1 MLRYIAVLN
10 SRFRFCRHLQVSA
23 CSLGLPRRFPKKGAR
38 HDLRPSAG
46 PPDSCAVSGTLR
58 DRVETSAYETIRLV
72 RGLADKVSQGHEE
85 PVAGA
90 EAEAECL
97 LWDRV
102 Q

>member
-1 MLRYIAVLN
+1 MFT
-10 SRFRFCRHLQVSA
+10 RFTEEVSEK
-23 CSLGLPRRFPKKGAR
+23 RGA

-102 Q
+102 QKPKGGRAEVYFRRFAEAR